1 VLKTER
7 QKLPAMKNIRAGRP
21 VSCRCVEDLPK
32 VTCFNPEGVS
42 PSRLQSVVISV
53 DELEAL
59 RLADKMGLYQADA
72 AARMRISRQTFGRII
87 ESAHKKVAEAIV
99 EGKSICIAGGH
110 VEAHSGPFGASGPES
125 CVCLGCGYEN
135 PHFDGIPCRI
145 ELCPQCG
152 GALVRKGRSS
162 SVDT

>member
-1 VLKTER
+1 
-7 QKLPAMKNIRAGRP
+7 MKNIRAGRP
-21 VSCRCVEDLPK
+21 VSCRCVEDFPK

-59 RLADKMGLYQADA
+59 RLADKMGLYQTDA
-72 AARMRISRQTFGRII
+72 AARMMISRQTFGRII

-110 VEAHSGPFGASGPES
+110 VEALSGLSSGSETGS
-125 CVCLGCGYEN
+125 CVCLSCGYEN
-135 PHFDGIPCRI
+135 PHLDGIPCRMDK
-145 ELCPQCG
+145 CPQCG

-162 SVDT
+162 SVAP